1 MLICHIIEYKQ
12 STSNNRVIGG
22 GPDPA
27 SLSSGDPGAPR
38 TPLADPS
45 HAFPLFRPCHWPR
58 RGGRAS
64 VHAPVVIVAVATPV
78 VLGRGCASCAL
89 GVQVGVWLVRCLLA
103 GVWLRSLRA
112 LPLVSDLASVP
123 DPGKQQ
129 ALVAVTTPVLQ
140 SRLFSKS

>member
-78 VLGRGCASCAL
+78 VLGRGCILRARGAGWRL
-89 GVQVGVWLVRCLLA
+89 VGAVLARWRLVAELA
-103 GVWLRSLRA
+103 GAPFGV
-112 LPLVSDLASVP
+112 
-123 DPGKQQ
+123 
-129 ALVAVTTPVLQ
+129 
-140 SRLFSKS
+140 